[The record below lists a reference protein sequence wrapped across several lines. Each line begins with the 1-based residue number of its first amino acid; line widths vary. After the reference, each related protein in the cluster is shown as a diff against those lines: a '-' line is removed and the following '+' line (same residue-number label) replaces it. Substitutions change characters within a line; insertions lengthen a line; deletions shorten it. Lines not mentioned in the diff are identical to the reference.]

1 MNETNSLVMIERPTA
16 LSIFTSKENV
26 DNLIDKIEKMARAE
40 IQSDVGTAK
49 TRKDIASL
57 AYKVAQTKAYIDA
70 VGKDLVTEMKEL
82 PKKIDETRREIRDRL
97 DGLRDEVRAPLDAW
111 EAEQARVEREKA
123 EAEAAAKAR
132 TERISADI
140 AAFMAA
146 PTVVFG
152 KSASAIEAQLNGF
165 SGMRPMP
172 EAFGDRLDEAT
183 QVWLTAIESLR
194 VMLEQRRQI
203 EAFEQE
209 QRERVVAAQAEER
222 ARKAAE
228 QQVIDARLAQER
240 AERAKNEAE
249 ERAKRAAEQHA
260 TDARLA
266 QERAERANAEA
277 EARARQAAE
286 EAAARERAKIEA
298 AQRQAAEEA
307 ERRARNVAHR
317 KAVNRAAL
325 KDLMELCALSED
337 QGKAVII
344 AAAAGN
350 ISHVQVIY

>member
-26 DNLIDKIEKMARAE
+26 DNLIEKIEKMARAE

-49 TRKDIASL
+49 ARKDIASL

-111 EAEQARVEREKA
+111 EAEQERIEKEKA
-123 EAEAAAKAR
+123 EAEEAQRRRLERIEAEIREFALVAAASIGKPSEAIADR
-132 TERISADI
+132 LNELEAATPTSDAFAERFKEALAAHNAAVSQLRIILENQRQLEKRDQEERDRRI
-140 AAFMAA
+140 AA
-146 PTVVFG
+146 
-152 KSASAIEAQLNGF
+152 E
-165 SGMRPMP
+165 
-172 EAFGDRLDEAT
+172 
-183 QVWLTAIESLR
+183 
-194 VMLEQRRQI
+194 
-203 EAFEQE
+203 
-209 QRERVVAAQAEER
+209 AEER

-240 AERAKNEAE
+240 AERAKIEAE
-249 ERAKRAAEQHA
+249 ERAKRAAEQQA

-350 ISHVQVIY
+350 ISHVQIIY